1 MPCKV
6 AVSSAPMATSRW
18 RTSATVTSGT
28 GGGGG
33 AVFAVHPAPSAAT
46 AATRERG
53 EQREAWSLL
62 GEVTGDPPRRS
73 PTFGNDTAEIGLGT
87 YPSRHNRITRRG
99 WPRRRRTP
107 SRRNRC

>member
-6 AVSSAPMATSRW
+6 AVSSAPMGTSRW
-18 RTSATVTSGT
+18 TTSATVTSGT

-87 YPSRHNRITRRG
+87 YP
-99 WPRRRRTP
+99 PERTG
-107 SRRNRC
+107 SLDGAGLGDEELRLAETG